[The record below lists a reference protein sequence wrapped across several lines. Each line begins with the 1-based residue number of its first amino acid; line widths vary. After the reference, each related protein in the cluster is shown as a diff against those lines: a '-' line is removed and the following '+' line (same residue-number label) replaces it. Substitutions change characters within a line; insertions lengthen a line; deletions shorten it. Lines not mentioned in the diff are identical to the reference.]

1 MIQILFLKYK
11 QSLLITSKKTFQL
24 WIKSSI
30 SLTAVLNNIAIL
42 KKFINLCHQQDFKMD
57 AEWIFFAISHE
68 KSPCHGFGG
77 FVEHVAKCSLQ
88 KPLHDQI
95 LSYQQRLIYVKEK
108 LL

>member
-24 WIKSSI
+24 WLKSSI

-57 AEWIFFAISHE
+57 AEWIFFATSHE
-68 KSPCHGFGG
+68 KSPCHGFWG
-77 FVEHVAKCSLQ
+77 FVKHVAKCSLQ
-88 KPLHDQI
+88 KP
-95 LSYQQRLIYVKEK
+95 YMTKF
-108 LL
+108 